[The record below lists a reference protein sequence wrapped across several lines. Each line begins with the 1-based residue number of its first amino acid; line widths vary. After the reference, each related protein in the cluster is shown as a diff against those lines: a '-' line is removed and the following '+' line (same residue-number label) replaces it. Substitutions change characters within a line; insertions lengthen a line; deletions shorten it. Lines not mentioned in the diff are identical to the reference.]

1 MKSTSFINLFV
12 KQNNMEHFTEKTMI
26 LKGCN
31 MTNSLQGNGS
41 KQRKQLQQKLWSWS
55 FPEVFEELQG
65 E

>member
-31 MTNSLQGNGS
+31 MTNPLQAE
-41 KQRKQLQQKLWSWS
+41 KWFQAEKTTAAKA
-55 FPEVFEELQG
+55 VELKFS
-65 E
+65 

>member
-31 MTNSLQGNGS
+31 MTNPLQGNGS
-41 KQRKQLQQKLWSWS
+41 KQRKQLQQKLWS
-55 FPEVFEELQG
+55 
-65 E
+65 